1 MIKLKGRRRMCAYTK
16 AKDFL
21 KSRLLHSVSRPDA
34 ASIPHKVSRI
44 FTPPQKDERFERTL
58 DISIRNGDGE
68 AWSGLTHGVGLFDTQ
83 CEHNLVTAQ
92 FLKNIGFKWQPSTED
107 TDIIQMDN
115 TKIECLGEVRGRWHP
130 VDAPKGTKDLN
141 FRPRYE
147 MSTFKVVDLDTCDLI
162 IGRTTMIDLKLLQ
175 INRNFFGAFRQL
187 PIRVDSSTTIKK
199 QQEADER
206 RKKEQE
212 EMRTQGQSPLPQS
225 PLATPEC
232 QFSNHH
238 RVTDF
243 TTLGRYWKYVF
254 ESLQKATNSIYATG
268 YHSKGRG
275 RRRKRQDCARMPAE
289 GT

>member
-187 PIRVDSSTTIKK
+187 PIRVDCTFVNSHCGRLIANSDIAASTTIKK

-212 EMRTQGQSPLPQS
+212 EMR
-225 PLATPEC
+225 
-232 QFSNHH
+232 
-238 RVTDF
+238 
-243 TTLGRYWKYVF
+243 KF
-254 ESLQKATNSIYATG
+254 EEEQV
-268 YHSKGRG
+268 
-275 RRRKRQDCARMPAE
+275 
-289 GT
+289 